1 MAKKLLKLAMSAV
14 TTTEA
19 IPTVSRFFYSAT
31 AVISDTS
38 ITIAATSFIDD
49 DGSAAAALATA
60 AANNGYY
67 LLFVNGELQQSAIY
81 TVGGS
86 GSALTISTTDA
97 FTIPL
102 SAVVTLAT
110 TNFAPDSVTIV
121 TT

>member
-1 MAKKLLKLAMSAV
+1 MALKLLKLAMSAT

-19 IPTVSRFFYSAT
+19 VPTVSRFFYSAT
-31 AVISDTS
+31 AVITDTS
-38 ITIAATSFIDD
+38 ITIAAGSFLDD

-67 LLFVNGELQQSAIY
+67 MLFVNGELQQTGIY
-81 TVGGS
+81 TVGAAG
-86 GSALTISTTDA
+86 ANLVISTTDA

-102 SAVVTLAT
+102 SGVVSLAT
-110 TNFAPDSVTIV
+110 TNFDPDSVTTV